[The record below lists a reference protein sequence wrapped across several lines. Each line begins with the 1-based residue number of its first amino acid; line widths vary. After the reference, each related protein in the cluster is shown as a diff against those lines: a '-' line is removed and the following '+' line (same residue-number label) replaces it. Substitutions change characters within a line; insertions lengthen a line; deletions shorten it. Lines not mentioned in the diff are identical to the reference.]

1 MRGNLV
7 AMSAWSKSLGFSLTQ
22 QTCCPRMGQPRCC
35 CPVYVALVGSLEVVD
50 LSKIVS
56 VLSHCLMRRGM
67 KLVFVCVWLGL
78 MFFRL
83 KPPIG
88 LPLVVW
94 TRLMLSLPNKQLSIS
109 ARQIKF
115 ISVAILTGRYLFK
128 TAGPSSNLASQMSV
142 LGVVKKMDFCIGLGF
157 VSILSIAGVISHLPR
172 GMLLWTCRSA
182 SLSMVGP
189 LSLRSGVSLSVFSFR
204 IQGSHG
210 CHL

>member
-1 MRGNLV
+1 
-7 AMSAWSKSLGFSLTQ
+7 
-22 QTCCPRMGQPRCC
+22 
-35 CPVYVALVGSLEVVD
+35 
-50 LSKIVS
+50 
-56 VLSHCLMRRGM
+56 M

-128 TAGPSSNLASQMSV
+128 TAGPSSNLASQMFV

-157 VSILSIAGVISHLPR
+157 CVHFEHCRGHFHTCPEACCFGLAGV
-172 GMLLWTCRSA
+172 LLCPWLGRC
-182 SLSMVGP
+182 P
-189 LSLRSGVSLSVFSFR
+189 
-204 IQGSHG
+204 
-210 CHL
+210 